1 MNREGAN
8 GNFTEGLSMIIF
20 RSTAILLLFLITS
33 FSRAQEGRSMQGA
46 FGTVT
51 IDGKMWNQIALRPV
65 VPVWKFAVA
74 LDLVFYFD
82 QDGNIHK
89 DEWDFSN
96 PEAIKNTIID
106 KIYYIRYGLKQDPLY
121 FKVGSLDRVDM
132 GYGILVNSYSNAIQ
146 YPQVRKVGLDYKVKT
161 KFGTFEGFVNDFKEN
176 IGLTGLR
183 LKSPLLSSLP
193 VALSFVIDRN
203 QYLGLR
209 DGDNDGVPDIVDAF
223 PINSSYAIDS
233 DNDGLADS
241 HPDELDRDGDGY
253 LDAGDINDIHA
264 WWDDLGNTV
273 GVDFSNESYYD
284 SLPDGSIDLAPDP
297 LNVNKD
303 LDPIGA
309 IALDIGYPVLTQE
322 KLSVKLYA
330 QAAKM
335 LGETVHPKKGNGNL
349 ALGTGLV
356 PLGVSTIFG
365 PAQLNLEYRMIP
377 KGQFEFG
384 YWNRSYQIERAT
396 FSNVDSLGMQVRTKE
411 QRLGRYGRQNGY
423 FSSLSLKLGSLLRA
437 GAAYQDLTGEIWN
450 SDLAE
455 YEENKNKNFLASLSL
470 SKPISKIKSARW
482 FYQQQNV
489 PNPFQ
494 FEPSESTVMGYRVG
508 IVLGS
513 GMVLNYTFQRT
524 YRDLNGDGRVDGP
537 DETINITT
545 IETSFTF

>member
-1 MNREGAN
+1 LNREGAN

-20 RSTAILLLFLITS
+20 RSTAILLLFLTTS
-33 FSRAQEGRSMQGA
+33 FSRAQEDRSMQGA

-65 VPVWKFAVA
+65 VPVWKFAMA
-74 LDLVFYFD
+74 LDLVLYFD

-96 PEAIKNTIID
+96 PEATKNTIID

-132 GYGILVNSYSNAIQ
+132 GYGILVNAYSNAIQ
-146 YPQVRKVGLDYKVKT
+146 YPQVRKVGLDYKAKT
-161 KFGTFEGFVNDFKEN
+161 KIGTFEGFVNDFKEN
-176 IGLTGLR
+176 IGVTGLR
-183 LKSPLLSSLP
+183 IKYPLLKSLP

-233 DNDGLADS
+233 DGDGLADS
-241 HPDELDRDGDGY
+241 NPDELDRDGDGY

-273 GVDFSNESYYD
+273 GVDFSNDSHYD
-284 SLPDGSIDLAPDP
+284 SLPDGSIDLDPDP
-297 LNVNKD
+297 LNVNKNS
-303 LDPIGA
+303 DPIGA
-309 IALDIGYPVLTQE
+309 IALDIGYPVIIQE

-335 LGETVHPKKGNGNL
+335 LGETLHPKKGNGNL
-349 ALGTGLV
+349 ELGTGLV
-356 PLGVSTIFG
+356 PLGVLTIFG

-411 QRLGRYGRQNGY
+411 QRLGRYGRQSGY
-423 FSSLSLKLGSLLRA
+423 FASLTFKLGSLLRA

-450 SDLAE
+450 SALVE
-455 YEENKNKNFLASLSL
+455 YEEDKNKNFLASISL
-470 SKPISKIKSARW
+470 AKPISKIKSARW

-489 PNPFQ
+489 PNPFK
-494 FEPSESTVMGYRVG
+494 FEPSESTVMGYRVDIG
-508 IVLGS
+508 LGS

-524 YRDLNGDGRVDGP
+524 YRDLDGDGKVDGP
-537 DETINITT
+537 GETINITM